1 MLNTKVSML
10 KVYAACVI
18 TLVTFSAQPAQAR
31 NSLVPR
37 AGVQRTC
44 NYGLN
49 PDYIPNSG
57 KIQCEWAEGQT
68 AFCQESTCTGFNGKN
83 YKNIGWNDC
92 SRLQATGVSAQDHV
106 HVDGTQS
113 YNVGNGHVLVHGTE
127 HGQEAAHDYE
137 CGLKNTVRAI
147 KPLKPHTPWWKDFA
161 MWLGRL
167 CSLKDYIWA
176 K

>member
-68 AFCQESTCTGFNGKN
+68 AFCQESTCTGFNGEN

-113 YNVGNGHVLVHGTE
+113 YNVGNGHVCKFLVSSANCRKLTNTNTTPNSLIVVHGTE

-137 CGLKNTVRAI
+137 CGLKNTVRASEFLI
-147 KPLKPHTPWWKDFA
+147 A
-161 MWLGRL
+161 
-167 CSLKDYIWA
+167 
-176 K
+176 